1 MHKKRIIFSL
11 LFNNGNF
18 ALSRNFNLQNVGD
31 LNWLQNNYNF
41 GKISFS
47 IDELILLDVSRDNR
61 SLKKFS
67 DTLKKITEG
76 CFVPICAGGGLKH
89 ISDVNTLLRSGADK
103 VIVNTSL
110 FENKAFIQE
119 IADLYGEQCIVASFD
134 LKKNTSNQY
143 ELWSSNGR
151 RLEGLAKEY
160 LDRLDNFPVGEVYLN
175 SIDQDG
181 TGNGYDLD
189 ILNILPSGMNKP
201 VVFAGGVGNSKHLAA
216 GLSDP
221 RIDAVA
227 TAHLFNFIGDGLKKA
242 RSDLIE
248 IGYDLPIWDGYVADK
263 LSGHNVETK
272 FD

>member
-1 MHKKRIIFSL
+1 MVNSV
-11 LFNNGNF
+11 
-18 ALSRNFNLQNVGD
+18 LS
-31 LNWLQNNYNF
+31 
-41 GKISFS
+41 
-47 IDELILLDVSRDNR
+47 
-61 SLKKFS
+61 
-67 DTLKKITEG
+67 
-76 CFVPICAGGGLKH
+76 
-89 ISDVNTLLRSGADK
+89 
-103 VIVNTSL
+103 
-110 FENKAFIQE
+110 
-119 IADLYGEQCIVASFD
+119 
-134 LKKNTSNQY
+134 
-143 ELWSSNGR
+143 
-151 RLEGLAKEY
+151 
-160 LDRLDNFPVGEVYLN
+160 RLDNFPVGEIYLN

-189 ILNILPSGMNKP
+189 ILNILPSGINKP

-242 RSDLIE
+242 RNDLIE